1 MRTWHAPTEQDAS
14 RGGIKRV
21 CRERVQE
28 GRRPGR
34 GASTARQ
41 ARGEAATHLTPPSPL
56 PAVLAADTP
65 QRARSRLL
73 CTTPA
78 VLIASHLA
86 AQRLPHTC
94 VCSHRAHPNTT
105 RPEKISASWARSMGT
120 LLRPVKRSACNLSPS
135 CPMKSPT
142 LSSLTHPH
150 TRLSPG
156 VTCCSQK
163 RKRGGRLCSY
173 IID

>member
-73 CTTPA
+73 SSNPRIINREPSRGTK
-78 VLIASHLA
+78 
-86 AQRLPHTC
+86 PHTC
-94 VCSHRAHPNTT
+94 VCSHRAQPNTT